1 MVFTIV
7 TVIFLSTGFMATFF
21 ATNIFEFT
29 YIKDG
34 TRLHL
39 GFVPKYMFSI
49 GLAVSVPLIA
59 MDYTFCNIQGWLT
72 SLWALFV
79 RGARSSTAL

>member
-7 TVIFLSTGFMATFF
+7 TVIFLPTRFMATFF
-21 ATNIFEFT
+21 TSNIFEFP

-34 TRLHL
+34 TGLHL

-49 GLAVSVPLIA
+49 GLAV
-59 MDYTFCNIQGWLT
+59 
-72 SLWALFV
+72 
-79 RGARSSTAL
+79 